1 MRILT
6 VSDKVEPVLYGP
18 YIRERVGK
26 VDLILAC
33 GDLPYY
39 YLDYI
44 VSLLDV
50 PIFLVHG
57 NDDKPVQRH
66 SAGEP
71 EADHH
76 EAGLQWAID
85 LHGEVYNHSGLLL
98 AGLEGCRRYSPGKPY
113 QYSEPE
119 VRLQTLKL
127 GGRLVLNKMRHGRH
141 LDIMMTHAPPRGIH
155 DAEDVPH
162 QGFESYLWLIN
173 RFQPMLFIHGHQH
186 IYNRNLATET
196 MLGKTRILNT
206 YGYRVIDL
214 EPHKDGGWELV
225 SSSR

>member
-50 PIFLVHG
+50 PLFLVHG
-57 NDDKPVQRH
+57 NHDKVVARRTDPVTAEEQR
-66 SAGEP
+66 EV
-71 EADHH
+71 
-76 EAGLQWAID
+76 GLQWATD
-85 LHGEVYNHSGLLL
+85 LHGETLNHEGLLL
-98 AGLEGCRRYSPGKPY
+98 AGLEGCRRYSPGRAY
-113 QYSEPE
+113 QYTEPE
-119 VRLQTLKL
+119 VRLQTVRLAAKL
-127 GGRLVLNKMRHGRH
+127 WLNKMRHGRH
-141 LDIMMTHAPPRGIH
+141 LDIMLTHAPPRGIH
-155 DAEDVPH
+155 DAEDLPH
-162 QGFESYLWLIN
+162 QGFESYLWLIR

-186 IYNRNLATET
+186 IYNRNLAMET
-196 MLGKTRILNT
+196 TLGSTQILNT
-206 YGYRVIDL
+206 YGYRVI
-214 EPHKDGGWELV
+214 EIGPCDGGGWALV
-225 SSSR
+225 SSNR